1 MKGLSVAYV
10 TSIIHSWAWK
20 KTAMTCG
27 ALQMPRSEN
36 EYYF

>member
-27 ALQMPRSEN
+27 ALKMPSSEDKC
-36 EYYF
+36 YF